1 MAQWRKVVVSGSSA
15 VLNQISASGDIVP
28 ISDAGSSLGSTTRE
42 WNNLYIDGTAN
53 IDSLVADTADINGGT
68 VDNATI
74 GVTTHT
80 TIKGTTIDATTDFT
94 IGGTVITDNT
104 ITDDGTLVIASTTA
118 TSFSDGNITNVGDIN
133 VDTVSVDDAAVGL
146 DIQFGGNTTLN
157 KITLTDH
164 LADALNINEGGN
176 SYIKF
181 ITTNSSE
188 QIVVGKNSTFNGT
201 TIADLGT
208 VTTATSI
215 TATDLIG
222 TNVDGILG
230 ADTARAIT
238 GTTIDATTDFT
249 IDGLVITAD
258 TITNDAALSIVA
270 SAGDITL
277 DPAGNNVLPGGDSA
291 DSLGASGTAW
301 AKLWVDDIDLAG
313 QGSISMGGTA
323 GRIDLDADDDTSIRS
338 AADDVIT
345 FEAGAV
351 DISQIT
357 STMAISGSAT
367 STGSFGHVY
376 VQQDLTVGG
385 DIILGDANTDS
396 VTFGADISSDLLPD
410 ADDTYDLGSASQAWQ
425 DLFLEGDITFSD
437 AGTVATT
444 AGNLTVDSLAAT
456 LVLDGHTGVDI
467 DASDSGKVAIDGA
480 GGIDI
485 GVAADVAI
493 DIDSAALDIDA
504 SGAIT
509 IDSTS
514 TILISGDGGAT
525 FSDDTEALVY
535 DGSGNLDFDTV
546 ALDIDSSGAITIDG
560 TSTVS
565 IDGADDMNFTI
576 TSGTGGE
583 DLTIQQIGGNDSSI
597 IITAAGTGTDAVS
610 IDATAGDMLIA
621 PSLINGKTL
630 TIGPASATQMV
641 FTPHGTAGS
650 EKISLINTSGTADDA
665 IKIDSVAGGLTLA
678 AGNDS
683 LHIDADGTDAD
694 ALNIDSAGGIDID
707 AAAAVDILAA
717 STLTAKGATAA
728 TFGDDTGTWE
738 FDGSGAVSET
748 GMTTFS
754 LTPSS
759 TMDIDAGG
767 AVTIDGTSVTIGAD
781 DSGVAISIGHSTSET
796 TVNDNLTITGDLT
809 VNGDQTIVSTT
820 NLAVADKFATFGSG
834 SISAA
839 QDGGI
844 IIQNAA
850 TSGYGLGYDTGT
862 SRWVLDNNLAVAAT
876 NIVPDA
882 YVGTVELGTTHG
894 DSQGVPTYGSGVGSI
909 YVDTDDAEIW
919 IYA

>member
-15 VLNQISASGDIVP
+15 VLNEISASGDVVP

-74 GVTTHT
+74 GANTHT
-80 TIKGTTIDATTDFT
+80 SIK
-94 IGGTVITDNT
+94 
-104 ITDDGTLVIASTTA
+104 
-118 TSFSDGNITNVGDIN
+118 
-133 VDTVSVDDAAVGL
+133 
-146 DIQFGGNTTLN
+146 
-157 KITLTDH
+157 
-164 LADALNINEGGN
+164 
-176 SYIKF
+176 
-181 ITTNSSE
+181 
-188 QIVVGKNSTFNGT
+188 
-201 TIADLGT
+201 
-208 VTTATSI
+208 
-215 TATDLIG
+215 
-222 TNVDGILG
+222 
-230 ADTARAIT
+230 

-249 IDGLVITAD
+249 IDGLVLTAD
-258 TITNDAALSIVA
+258 TITNDAALEVVSTGLTLNASLDIALSADGGNVTMDDGTITVFDFNTDTPEFKIMDDAQVANYASIAVGDNGATTFTTVDTDAAAANLLFTVDGTAEIA
-270 SAGDITL
+270 SQGLITLDSGAAINLEPAAGSAILLDGTISIDGGVVTGATSITSTNFVGIIDGALGSVTPAAVIGTTIDASTDFTVDGLVISADDITNDNGLEIQTAAGDITL
-277 DPAGNNVLPGGDSA
+277 DPGGNNVLPGSDSA

-437 AGTVATT
+437 AGAVQTT
-444 AGNLTVDSLAAT
+444 AGNLQIDSLAAT

-467 DASDSGKVAIDGA
+467 DASNSGKVSIDGA

-485 GVAADVAI
+485 GVAADVAF
-493 DIDSAALDIDA
+493 DIDTA
-504 SGAIT
+504 
-509 IDSTS
+509 
-514 TILISGDGGAT
+514 
-525 FSDDTEALVY
+525 
-535 DGSGNLDFDTV
+535 

-560 TSTVS
+560 TGTVS

-583 DLTIQQIGGNDSSI
+583 DLTIQQIGANDSSI

-650 EKISLINTSGTADDA
+650 EKISLINTAGTADDA
-665 IKIDSVAGGLTLA
+665 IKIDAVAGGLTLA

-728 TFGDDTGTWE
+728 TFGDDTGNWE

-894 DSQGVPTYGSGVGSI
+894 DSQSAPTYGSGVGSI

>member
-15 VLNQISASGDIVP
+15 VLNEISASGDVVP
-28 ISDAGSSLGSTTRE
+28 ISDAGSSLGSITRE

-74 GVTTHT
+74 GANTHT
-80 TIKGTTIDATTDFT
+80 SIK
-94 IGGTVITDNT
+94 
-104 ITDDGTLVIASTTA
+104 
-118 TSFSDGNITNVGDIN
+118 
-133 VDTVSVDDAAVGL
+133 
-146 DIQFGGNTTLN
+146 
-157 KITLTDH
+157 
-164 LADALNINEGGN
+164 
-176 SYIKF
+176 
-181 ITTNSSE
+181 
-188 QIVVGKNSTFNGT
+188 
-201 TIADLGT
+201 
-208 VTTATSI
+208 
-215 TATDLIG
+215 
-222 TNVDGILG
+222 
-230 ADTARAIT
+230 

-249 IDGLVITAD
+249 IDGLVLTAD
-258 TITNDAALSIVA
+258 TITNDAALEVVSTGLTLNASLDIALSADGGNVTMDDGTITVFDFNTDTPEFKIMDDAQVANYASIAVGDNGATTFTTVDTDAAAANLLFTVDGTAEIA
-270 SAGDITL
+270 SQGLITLDSGAAINLEPAAGSAILLDGTISIDGGVVTGATSITSTNFVGIIDGALGSVTPAAVIGTTIDASTDFTVDGLVISADDITNDNGLEIQTAAGDITL
-277 DPAGNNVLPGGDSA
+277 DPGGNNVLPGSDSA

-437 AGTVATT
+437 AGAVQTT
-444 AGNLTVDSLAAT
+444 AGNLQIDSLAAT

-467 DASDSGKVAIDGA
+467 DASNSGKVSIDGA

-485 GVAADVAI
+485 GVAADVAF
-493 DIDSAALDIDA
+493 DIDTA
-504 SGAIT
+504 
-509 IDSTS
+509 
-514 TILISGDGGAT
+514 
-525 FSDDTEALVY
+525 
-535 DGSGNLDFDTV
+535 

-560 TSTVS
+560 TGTVS

-583 DLTIQQIGGNDSSI
+583 DLTIQQIGANDSSI

-650 EKISLINTSGTADDA
+650 EKISLINTAGTADDA
-665 IKIDSVAGGLTLA
+665 IKIDAVAGGLTLA

-894 DSQGVPTYGSGVGSI
+894 DLQGVPTYGSGVGSI

>member
-1 MAQWRKVVVSGSSA
+1 MAQWRKVVVSGSNA
-15 VLNQISASGDIVP
+15 VLNEISASGDIVP

-53 IDSLVADTADINGGT
+53 LDTVSAGDIT
-68 VDNATI
+68 
-74 GVTTHT
+74 
-80 TIKGTTIDATTDFT
+80 GTTIDATTDFT

-133 VDTVSVDDAAVGL
+133 VDSLSVDDAAVGL

-157 KITLTDH
+157 KITLTDNI
-164 LADALNINEGGN
+164 ADALNINEGGN

-410 ADDTYDLGSASQAWQ
+410 ADDTYDLGSATQAWQ

-467 DASDSGKVAIDGA
+467 DASSSGKVSIDGA

-485 GVAADVAI
+485 GVAADVAF
-493 DIDSAALDIDA
+493 DINTA
-504 SGAIT
+504 
-509 IDSTS
+509 
-514 TILISGDGGAT
+514 
-525 FSDDTEALVY
+525 
-535 DGSGNLDFDTV
+535 

-560 TSTVS
+560 TGTVS

-650 EKISLINTSGTADDA
+650 EKISLINTAGTADDA
-665 IKIDSVAGGLTLA
+665 IKIDAVAGGLTLA

>member
-15 VLNQISASGDIVP
+15 VLNEISASGDVVP

-74 GVTTHT
+74 GANTHT
-80 TIKGTTIDATTDFT
+80 SIK
-94 IGGTVITDNT
+94 
-104 ITDDGTLVIASTTA
+104 
-118 TSFSDGNITNVGDIN
+118 
-133 VDTVSVDDAAVGL
+133 
-146 DIQFGGNTTLN
+146 
-157 KITLTDH
+157 
-164 LADALNINEGGN
+164 
-176 SYIKF
+176 
-181 ITTNSSE
+181 
-188 QIVVGKNSTFNGT
+188 
-201 TIADLGT
+201 
-208 VTTATSI
+208 
-215 TATDLIG
+215 
-222 TNVDGILG
+222 
-230 ADTARAIT
+230 

-249 IDGLVITAD
+249 IDGLVLTAD
-258 TITNDAALSIVA
+258 TITNDAALEVVSTGLTLNASLDIALSADGGNVTMDDGTITVFDFNTDTPEFKIMDDAQVANYASIAVGDNGATTFTTVDTDAAAANLLFTVDGTAEIA
-270 SAGDITL
+270 SQGLITLDSGAAINLEPAAGSAILLDGTISIDGGVVTGATSITSTNFVGIIDGALGSVTPAAVIGTTIDASTDFTVDGLVISADDITNDNGLEIQTAAGDITL
-277 DPAGNNVLPGGDSA
+277 DPGGNNVLPGSDSA

-437 AGTVATT
+437 AGAVQTT
-444 AGNLTVDSLAAT
+444 AGNLQIDSLAAT

-467 DASDSGKVAIDGA
+467 DASNSGKVSIDGA

-485 GVAADVAI
+485 GVAADVAF
-493 DIDSAALDIDA
+493 DIDTA
-504 SGAIT
+504 
-509 IDSTS
+509 
-514 TILISGDGGAT
+514 
-525 FSDDTEALVY
+525 
-535 DGSGNLDFDTV
+535 

-560 TSTVS
+560 TGTVS

-583 DLTIQQIGGNDSSI
+583 DLTIQQIGANDSSI

-650 EKISLINTSGTADDA
+650 EKISLINTAGTADDA
-665 IKIDSVAGGLTLA
+665 IKIDAVAGGLTLA

-894 DSQGVPTYGSGVGSI
+894 DSQSAPTYGSGVGSI